1 MSIPPVAGVVVDAL
15 LGWRASFQYMSAS
28 VQAEVVVE
36 VEVHLGRLVA
46 PFPFAEV
53 VAEVVETFP
62 LAEVVAGAVEMVP
75 LNWKS

>member
-1 MSIPPVAGVVVDAL
+1 MVDEL
-15 LGWRASFQYMSAS
+15 LGWRASFQYLSAS

-53 VAEVVETFP
+53 VAEVVE
-62 LAEVVAGAVEMVP
+62 MVP
-75 LNWKS
+75 LSWKR